1 LRRRNL
7 ITFALFSA
15 VYTIGKVLFILINY
29 SIAYVGVVDAL
40 LPLSIMFGSPAML
53 GLSLGSIVANVYG
66 GFEYFYTILFA
77 GIILFSAYIGWKI
90 CTVDFHG
97 SILVAIAIQS
107 AIIGCSDVLFMSSS
121 FPSVIEG
128 SIIERVLGSVIAINL
143 MGNILLVLAQKL
155 NNS

>member
-1 LRRRNL
+1 
-7 ITFALFSA
+7 
-15 VYTIGKVLFILINY
+15 
-29 SIAYVGVVDAL
+29 
-40 LPLSIMFGSPAML
+40 
-53 GLSLGSIVANVYG
+53 
-66 GFEYFYTILFA
+66 
-77 GIILFSAYIGWKI
+77 
-90 CTVDFHG
+90 
-97 SILVAIAIQS
+97 VAIAIQS